1 MTIAKDDIDNLK
13 SIKILA
19 HKARQAV
26 NRLSSNIYEGICLAN
41 SETPTIPYIGA
52 KINNLGDIALFQAIQ
67 SLLPTYR
74 LVFFDKSSI
83 QQFSIAQALGWQ
95 ARYFCVGG
103 GTLINAAPTLS
114 SAKWFTERGMHMFTF
129 GTGVHDPVFWNYIG
143 GFPNVLNDWIEL
155 LTQVE
160 YLTVRGPLSAQILE
174 SHGLSNV
181 KIIGDPAL
189 QFWCPGNELKIPS
202 RRIAVNIGLSKGRFW
217 GKDENRI
224 LQLLFKV
231 AKRLIADGFEIIVV
245 SVWDHDHN
253 IAREFVRELDSSMVR
268 IELADQD
275 VDSFLK
281 VVSQCD
287 LLISIKLHAAIL
299 AMCRSI
305 PVVSIEYQPKCR
317 DFMLSMELE
326 QYNIRTDK
334 LDTDILL
341 NLVYKTLS
349 DTQEIRRKIDHK
361 IAGYIEK
368 QKLYAQDIAKCLYTN
383 C

>member
-1 MTIAKDDIDNLK
+1 
-13 SIKILA
+13 
-19 HKARQAV
+19 
-26 NRLSSNIYEGICLAN
+26 
-41 SETPTIPYIGA
+41 
-52 KINNLGDIALFQAIQ
+52 
-67 SLLPTYR
+67 
-74 LVFFDKSSI
+74 
-83 QQFSIAQALGWQ
+83 
-95 ARYFCVGG
+95 
-103 GTLINAAPTLS
+103 
-114 SAKWFTERGMHMFTF
+114 
-129 GTGVHDPVFWNYIG
+129 
-143 GFPNVLNDWIEL
+143 
-155 LTQVE
+155 
-160 YLTVRGPLSAQILE
+160 
-174 SHGLSNV
+174 
-181 KIIGDPAL
+181 
-189 QFWCPGNELKIPS
+189 
-202 RRIAVNIGLSKGRFW
+202 
-217 GKDENRI
+217 
-224 LQLLFKV
+224 
-231 AKRLIADGFEIIVV
+231 IIVV